1 MNIKKQFKE
10 GLITNNP
17 VLVQLIGMCA
27 TMAITTTLFNGVG
40 MGLSVLVILTC
51 CNVVVSAI
59 RKIIPNEIRLAIF
72 VVIIAGFV
80 TIVDLLLQAYIP
92 ALSDALGVFIPLIVV
107 NCIIIGRAEAF
118 CQKNTVGASF
128 FDGIFQGLGYTLVL
142 IVMCVFRELVGS
154 GRFGGGLIDITNGF
168 RITMD
173 GTGAGIQLFPSDYG
187 ATIMTLPFG
196 GFITLGLLIAIMQY
210 ALKKSAKKKEAQEM
224 TDKEGEE

>member
-173 GTGAGIQLFPSDYG
+173 GTGAGIQIFPSDYG

-210 ALKKSAKKKEAQEM
+210 ALKKSAKKKEARELAE
-224 TDKEGEE
+224 KEVEE